1 MDCIPTGSSVHGI
14 FQAIILEGVAISFS
28 RGSSNPGTEPGSPE
42 LHADSL
48 SFEPPGKPY
57 TTLVGGIGSEI
68 KRRLLFGRKA
78 MTNLDRVLKT
88 RDITL
93 PTKVCIVNGMGFS
106 SHVQM

>member
-1 MDCIPTGSSVHGI
+1 MGFFRQEYWSGLAFLPPGDFFSQPWIHIHVSCIAGGFFT
-14 FQAIILEGVAISFS
+14 
-28 RGSSNPGTEPGSPE
+28 TEP
-42 LHADSL
+42 L
-48 SFEPPGKPY
+48 GKPY